1 MSLLQ
6 AIMPTYKAV
15 AILDRLTAMGR
26 AQKQHPE
33 NRRPTLPTDL
43 DADRAAVQHHIAAWA
58 RHLDR
63 PITVTVTDQDGSWT
77 IAIDP
82 DGATHPR
89 ARRKRR

>member
-1 MSLLQ
+1 MD
-6 AIMPTYKAV
+6 AWPTGAAV
-15 AILDRLTAMGR
+15 IADDIVTITLAGLAR
-26 AQKQHPE
+26 
-33 NRRPTLPTDL
+33 TLPTTDL

>member
-1 MSLLQ
+1 MD
-6 AIMPTYKAV
+6 AWPTGAAV
-15 AILDRLTAMGR
+15 IADDIVTITLAGLTR
-26 AQKQHPE
+26 
-33 NRRPTLPTDL
+33 TLPTTDL
-43 DADRAAVQHHIAAWA
+43 DADRAAARQYFLAAVQHHIAAWA

>member
-1 MSLLQ
+1 MD
-6 AIMPTYKAV
+6 AWPTGAAV
-15 AILDRLTAMGR
+15 IADDIVTITLAGLTR
-26 AQKQHPE
+26 
-33 NRRPTLPTDL
+33 TLPTTDL

-63 PITVTVTDQDGSWT
+63 PITVTVTDQNGSWT

>member
-1 MSLLQ
+1 MD
-6 AIMPTYKAV
+6 AWPTGAALIADDIV
-15 AILDRLTAMGR
+15 TITLAGLTR
-26 AQKQHPE
+26 
-33 NRRPTLPTDL
+33 TLPTTDL

-89 ARRKRR
+89 TRRKRR

>member
-1 MSLLQ
+1 MD
-6 AIMPTYKAV
+6 AWPTGHAV
-15 AILDRLTAMGR
+15 IADDIVTITLAGLTR
-26 AQKQHPE
+26 
-33 NRRPTLPTDL
+33 TLPATDL
-43 DADRAAVQHHIAAWA
+43 DADRSAVQHHIAAWA

-89 ARRKRR
+89 PRRKRR